1 MMLMLGHALDRL
13 IPAMVCHTSMK
24 VTSDPRAVYT
34 SENSRPMYPE
44 PMMAIQSGTHSSFS
58 AWSLVNTCRCAH
70 SQFLPE
76 VLQRVFPGP

>member
-1 MMLMLGHALDRL
+1 
-13 IPAMVCHTSMK
+13 MK

-58 AWSLVNTCRCAH
+58 AWSLVNTCREGACLNA
-70 SQFLPE
+70 QVTRRLIPCYTDKA
-76 VLQRVFPGP
+76 